1 MSSTQPCGDLKA
13 PLVVLHLQIV
23 LHVVVMEEFVLNK
36 VFSPLSELVLLVK
49 VLVKLSKILVQYV
62 AVKVGFK
69 RKKIHNESFIITR
82 TRHETTP
89 LGQISPNRA

>member
-1 MSSTQPCGDLKA
+1 MALA

-23 LHVVVMEEFVLNK
+23 LHVVAMEEFVLNK

-62 AVKVGFK
+62 AVKVVFK
-69 RKKIHNESFIITR
+69 RKKNS
-82 TRHETTP
+82 
-89 LGQISPNRA
+89 Q